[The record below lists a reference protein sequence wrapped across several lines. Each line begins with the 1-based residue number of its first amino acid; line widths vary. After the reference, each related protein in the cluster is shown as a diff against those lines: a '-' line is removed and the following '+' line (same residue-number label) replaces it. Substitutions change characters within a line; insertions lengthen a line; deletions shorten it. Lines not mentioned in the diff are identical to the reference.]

1 MEPTQSPSE
10 SEPAVHSGEDFVHIE
25 EHSKP
30 TGDFSLSDSIV
41 NVEKEDAVEEE
52 EEEEEHKEDSDS
64 VVSVGGGDG
73 EGECSSA
80 KVELPEELAKSV
92 VILTCESNGES
103 GSCDVYLIGTAHV
116 SKESCREVKEIISFL
131 KPEAVFVEL
140 CSSRV
145 SILQP
150 QSLKIPTMSDM
161 IESWKQK
168 QNTFGIL
175 YGWFLAKASFLNR
188 QLEVFPGTEF
198 RVAYEEALKYG
209 GSVILGDRPV
219 QYISIFD
226 KFESI
231 QLKEMDNV
239 DMVTLVIQE
248 MSKEFPSLMETL
260 VHERDQYMASSL
272 LRVASEHN
280 SVVAVIGRGHING
293 IKKNWKQPIT
303 MKDLMEIPS
312 DNSVFTVKRIVSSVA
327 IAVAGTAI
335 FTGILLSRRRL
346 LGITSLTSTS
356 SMSMEPTQSPPSET
370 EVHSSEDFV
379 HGEEDSKPTGDMSSS
394 ESIVNVEKEDL
405 LDDDA
410 VVEEAHDDSDSV
422 VSGGDAPAAGD
433 DGDGECSP
441 EVLELLEELVKS
453 GAMLTCDS
461 TAETGS
467 CYAVLVE
474 LCSSRVSL
482 LQPQTLKIPT
492 MWEMIESLK
501 QKQNIFGILYE
512 CEFGVFPGSE
522 FRVAYEE
529 ACKYGGK
536 VMLVDRPIQI
546 TLKRTWAKM
555 PLWHKVK
562 FVYTLMFQDVF
573 LPSSEEHGKRP
584 QEMET
589 ADSMTLL
596 IEELSKEFP
605 SLIETLVY
613 ERDRYMATALLDIAS
628 GCNLVVA
635 VIGNGHINGIKKNWK
650 QPVSIEDLME
660 IPGDGSVF
668 TVKRI
673 VSSVAIAVAGT
684 AIFTGILLARRR

>member
-1 MEPTQSPSE
+1 MAMYSNQFQCHHLALT
-10 SEPAVHSGEDFVHIE
+10 
-25 EHSKP
+25 SK
-30 TGDFSLSDSIV
+30 
-41 NVEKEDAVEEE
+41 
-52 EEEEEHKEDSDS
+52 H
-64 VVSVGGGDG
+64 
-73 EGECSSA
+73 C
-80 KVELPEELAKSV
+80 
-92 VILTCESNGES
+92 
-103 GSCDVYLIGTAHV
+103 
-116 SKESCREVKEIISFL
+116 
-131 KPEAVFVEL
+131 
-140 CSSRV
+140 
-145 SILQP
+145 
-150 QSLKIPTMSDM
+150 
-161 IESWKQK
+161 
-168 QNTFGIL
+168 
-175 YGWFLAKASFLNR
+175 
-188 QLEVFPGTEF
+188 
-198 RVAYEEALKYG
+198 
-209 GSVILGDRPV
+209 
-219 QYISIFD
+219 
-226 KFESI
+226 
-231 QLKEMDNV
+231 V
-239 DMVTLVIQE
+239 DL
-248 MSKEFPSLMETL
+248 
-260 VHERDQYMASSL
+260 
-272 LRVASEHN
+272 
-280 SVVAVIGRGHING
+280 
-293 IKKNWKQPIT
+293 
-303 MKDLMEIPS
+303 
-312 DNSVFTVKRIVSSVA
+312 
-327 IAVAGTAI
+327 
-335 FTGILLSRRRL
+335 RL

-405 LDDDA
+405 LDDGA

-467 CYAVLVE
+467 CYVLLIGTSHVSEESCRVVKAVISYLKPEAVLVE

-482 LQPQTLKIPT
+482 LQPQTLKIA
-492 MWEMIESLK
+492 S
-501 QKQNIFGILYE
+501 
-512 CEFGVFPGSE
+512 EFGVFPGSE

>member
-10 SEPAVHSGEDFVHIE
+10 SEPGVHSGEDFVHIE

-30 TGDFSLSDSIV
+30 AGDFSLSDSIV

-52 EEEEEHKEDSDS
+52 EEEHKEDSDS
-64 VVSVGGGDG
+64 VASGGDG
-73 EGECSSA
+73 DGECSSA

-92 VILTCESNGES
+92 VILTCDSNGES

-116 SKESCREVKEIISFL
+116 SKESCREVKEIINFL

-150 QSLKIPTMSDM
+150 QSVKIPTMSDM

-175 YGWFLAKASFLNR
+175 YGWFLAKIAS

-219 QYISIFD
+219 QITLKRTWAKMPLWHKV
-226 KFESI
+226 KFIYSLMFQAVFLPSAEELDRM
-231 QLKEMDNV
+231 LKEMDNV

-335 FTGILLSRRRL
+335 FTGILLSRRR
-346 LGITSLTSTS
+346 
-356 SMSMEPTQSPPSET
+356 
-370 EVHSSEDFV
+370 
-379 HGEEDSKPTGDMSSS
+379 
-394 ESIVNVEKEDL
+394 
-405 LDDDA
+405 
-410 VVEEAHDDSDSV
+410 
-422 VSGGDAPAAGD
+422 
-433 DGDGECSP
+433 
-441 EVLELLEELVKS
+441 
-453 GAMLTCDS
+453 
-461 TAETGS
+461 
-467 CYAVLVE
+467 
-474 LCSSRVSL
+474 
-482 LQPQTLKIPT
+482 
-492 MWEMIESLK
+492 
-501 QKQNIFGILYE
+501 
-512 CEFGVFPGSE
+512 
-522 FRVAYEE
+522 
-529 ACKYGGK
+529 
-536 VMLVDRPIQI
+536 
-546 TLKRTWAKM
+546 
-555 PLWHKVK
+555 
-562 FVYTLMFQDVF
+562 
-573 LPSSEEHGKRP
+573 
-584 QEMET
+584 
-589 ADSMTLL
+589 
-596 IEELSKEFP
+596 
-605 SLIETLVY
+605 
-613 ERDRYMATALLDIAS
+613 
-628 GCNLVVA
+628 
-635 VIGNGHINGIKKNWK
+635 
-650 QPVSIEDLME
+650 
-660 IPGDGSVF
+660 
-668 TVKRI
+668 
-673 VSSVAIAVAGT
+673 
-684 AIFTGILLARRR
+684 

>member
-10 SEPAVHSGEDFVHIE
+10 SEPEVHSGEDFVHIE

-30 TGDFSLSDSIV
+30 AGDFSLSDSIV

-64 VVSVGGGDG
+64 VASVGGDDG
-73 EGECSSA
+73 EGECSSG

-175 YGWFLAKASFLNR
+175 YGWFLAKASFLNL

-219 QYISIFD
+219 
-226 KFESI
+226 

-467 CYAVLVE
+467 CYVLLIGTSHVSEESCRVVKAVISYLKPEAVLVE

-482 LQPQTLKIPT
+482 LQPQTLKIA
-492 MWEMIESLK
+492 S
-501 QKQNIFGILYE
+501 
-512 CEFGVFPGSE
+512 EFGVFPGSE

-635 VIGNGHINGIKKNWK
+635 VIGYGHINGIKKNWK